1 MKIRSEVEADVRVI
15 CASVKDEPSPLMIV
29 LSAIQKKYGYIPLE
43 VQEVVSQEMGIPV
56 AEIYGVV
63 TFYGFF
69 SLNPKGKYVIG
80 ICLGTACYVKQS
92 QLVLDKFSSLLGIRP
107 GETTEDGLFTIDA
120 VRCLGAC
127 ALSPAISINGNVYPK
142 VKPSDVAKIID
153 DYRKKEEA

>member
-1 MKIRSEVEADVRVI
+1 MKIRSEVETDVRAI

-43 VQEVVSQEMGIPV
+43 VQEVVAQEMGIPV

-92 QLVLDKFSSLLGIRP
+92 QLVIDKFSSLLGIKP

>member
-1 MKIRSEVEADVRVI
+1 MKIRSEVEADVRAI

-92 QLVLDKFSSLLGIRP
+92 QLVLDKFSSLLGIKP
-107 GETTEDGLFTIDA
+107 GETTADGLFTIDA

>member
-1 MKIRSEVEADVRVI
+1 MKIRSEVEADVRAI
-15 CASVKDEPSPLMIV
+15 CASIKDEPSPLMIV

-92 QLVLDKFSSLLGIRP
+92 QLVLDKFSSLLGIKP

>member
-1 MKIRSEVEADVRVI
+1 MKIRSEVEADVRAI

>member
-1 MKIRSEVEADVRVI
+1 MKIRSEVETDVRAI

-69 SLNPKGKYVIG
+69 SLNSKGKYVIG

-92 QLVLDKFSSLLGIRP
+92 QLVLDKFSSLLGIKP

>member
-1 MKIRSEVEADVRVI
+1 MKIRSEVEADVRAI

-56 AEIYGVV
+56 AEIYGVI

-92 QLVLDKFSSLLGIRP
+92 QLVLDKFSSLLGIKP

-127 ALSPAISINGNVYPK
+127 ALSPAISINGNVDPK

>member
-1 MKIRSEVEADVRVI
+1 MKIRSEVEADVRAI

-92 QLVLDKFSSLLGIRP
+92 QLVLDKFSSLLGIKP

-120 VRCLGAC
+120 VRCLGA
-127 ALSPAISINGNVYPK
+127 
-142 VKPSDVAKIID
+142 
-153 DYRKKEEA
+153 

>member
-1 MKIRSEVEADVRVI
+1 MKIRSEVEADVRAI

-92 QLVLDKFSSLLGIRP
+92 QLVLDKFSSLLGIKP
-107 GETTEDGLFTIDA
+107 GETTEDGLFTIDE

>member
-1 MKIRSEVEADVRVI
+1 MKIRSEVEADVRAI

-92 QLVLDKFSSLLGIRP
+92 QLVLDKFSSLLGIKP
-107 GETTEDGLFTIDA
+107 GETTEDGLFTIDT

>member
-1 MKIRSEVEADVRVI
+1 MKIRSEVETDVRAI

-92 QLVLDKFSSLLGIRP
+92 QLVLDKFSSLLGIKP

>member
-1 MKIRSEVEADVRVI
+1 MKIRSEVETDVRAI

-92 QLVLDKFSSLLGIRP
+92 QLVLDKFSSLLGIKP

-142 VKPSDVAKIID
+142 VKPSDVAKIIG

>member
-1 MKIRSEVEADVRVI
+1 MKIRSEVEADVRAI

-92 QLVLDKFSSLLGIRP
+92 QLVLDKFSSLLGIKP
-107 GETTEDGLFTIDA
+107 GARRRKTASSRSTRSVA
-120 VRCLGAC
+120 SVR
-127 ALSPAISINGNVYPK
+127 AL
-142 VKPSDVAKIID
+142 
-153 DYRKKEEA
+153 

>member
-1 MKIRSEVEADVRVI
+1 MKIRSEVETDVRAI
-15 CASVKDEPSPLMIV
+15 CASVKNEPSPLMIV
-29 LSAIQKKYGYIPLE
+29 LSTIQKKYGYIPLE

-92 QLVLDKFSSLLGIRP
+92 QLVLDKFQSLLGIKP

-142 VKPSDVAKIID
+142 VKPSDVARIID
-153 DYRKKEEA
+153 DYRKKEQA

>member
-1 MKIRSEVEADVRVI
+1 MKIRSEVEADVRAI

-92 QLVLDKFSSLLGIRP
+92 QLVLDKFSSLLGIKP
-107 GETTEDGLFTIDA
+107 GETTEDGLCTIDA

>member
-1 MKIRSEVEADVRVI
+1 MKIRSEVEADVRAI

-92 QLVLDKFSSLLGIRP
+92 QLVLDKFSSLLGIQP

-120 VRCLGAC
+120 VRCRGAC

-142 VKPSDVAKIID
+142 GKPSDVAEIID
-153 DYRKKEEA
+153 EYRRKEEA

>member
-1 MKIRSEVEADVRVI
+1 MKIRSEVEADVRAI

-63 TFYGFF
+63 TFSGFF

-92 QLVLDKFSSLLGIRP
+92 QLVLDKFSSLLGIKP

>member
-1 MKIRSEVEADVRVI
+1 MKIRSEVEADVRTI
-15 CASVKDEPSPLMIV
+15 CASVKGEPSPLMIV

-92 QLVLDKFSSLLGIRP
+92 QLVLDKFSSLLGIKP

>member
-1 MKIRSEVEADVRVI
+1 MKIRSEVEADVRAI

-92 QLVLDKFSSLLGIRP
+92 QLVLDKFSSLLGIKP

-127 ALSPAISINGNVYPK
+127 ALSPAIPINGNVYPK

>member
-1 MKIRSEVEADVRVI
+1 MKIRSEVEADVRAI

-92 QLVLDKFSSLLGIRP
+92 QLVLDKFSSLLGIKP

-127 ALSPAISINGNVYPK
+127 ALSPAISINGSVYPK

>member
-1 MKIRSEVEADVRVI
+1 MKIRSEVETDVRAI

-92 QLVLDKFSSLLGIRP
+92 QLVLDKFSSLLDIKT

-127 ALSPAISINGNVYPK
+127 ALGPAISINGNVYPK

>member
-1 MKIRSEVEADVRVI
+1 MKIRSEVEADVRAI

-80 ICLGTACYVKQS
+80 ICLGTACYVKQ
-92 QLVLDKFSSLLGIRP
+92 
-107 GETTEDGLFTIDA
+107 
-120 VRCLGAC
+120 
-127 ALSPAISINGNVYPK
+127 
-142 VKPSDVAKIID
+142 
-153 DYRKKEEA
+153 

>member
-1 MKIRSEVEADVRVI
+1 MKIRSEVEADVRAI

-92 QLVLDKFSSLLGIRP
+92 QLVLDKFSSLLGIKP

-127 ALSPAISINGNVYPK
+127 ALSPAISINGNVYPN

>member
-1 MKIRSEVEADVRVI
+1 MKIRSEVEADVRAI

-56 AEIYGVV
+56 AETYGVV

-92 QLVLDKFSSLLGIRP
+92 QLVLDKFSSLLGIKP

>member
-1 MKIRSEVEADVRVI
+1 MKIRSEVEADVRAI

-92 QLVLDKFSSLLGIRP
+92 QLVLDKCSSLLGIKP

>member
-1 MKIRSEVEADVRVI
+1 MKIRSEVETDVRAI

-92 QLVLDKFSSLLGIRP
+92 QLVLDKFSSLLGLKP